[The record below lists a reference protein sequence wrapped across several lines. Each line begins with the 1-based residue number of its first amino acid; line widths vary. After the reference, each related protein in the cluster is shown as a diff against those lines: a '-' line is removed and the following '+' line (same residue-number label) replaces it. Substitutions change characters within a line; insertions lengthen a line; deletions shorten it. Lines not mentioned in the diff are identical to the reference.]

1 MTALQSLL
9 DKFCLHAR
17 TEREKGTYFEELIRR
32 YLQTEPSFKEKYTK
46 VWLFADW
53 VDEVGNK
60 YGFSRKDTGIDLV
73 ALTSGSNEYHSI
85 QCKFF
90 AADRT
95 IHMEQIKTFITASG
109 KDPFLRLLLVAT
121 TDHWGTNAKASLSG
135 QTKPI
140 NLITLKDLENSVIDW
155 EQYQR
160 SAPPV
165 VKEKNSIKRHQEEAL
180 EQVCAGLAMVDRG
193 KMIHACGSGK
203 TFTSLKIAE
212 QIAGVGRR
220 VLFMA
225 PSLALVSQAITE
237 YTQQSAIPILCL
249 GSLFGQK
256 RWQEKTQDG

>member
-1 MTALQSLL
+1 M
-9 DKFCLHAR
+9 HAR

-32 YLQTEPSFKEKYTK
+32 YLQSEPRYKEKYAM

-53 VDEVGNK
+53 VDAVGNK

-73 ALTSGSNEYHSI
+73 ALTSGSNEYHTI

-90 AADRT
+90 AADHT
-95 IHMEQIKTFITASG
+95 IQREHINTFITASG
-109 KDPFLRLLLVAT
+109 KDPFTRLLLVAT
-121 TDHWGTNAKASLSG
+121 TDHWGTNAKAALSG

-140 NLITLKDLENSVIDW
+140 TLIALKDLENSVIDW
-155 EQYQR
+155 EQYKR
-160 SAPPV
+160 STPPV
-165 VKEKNSIKRHQEEAL
+165 VKQKNSIRRHQEEAL
-180 EQVCAGLAMVDRG
+180 EQVCAGLVKVDRG

-212 QIAGVGRR
+212 QIAGAGKR

-237 YTQQSAIPILCL
+237 YTQQSDIPIYAWAVCSDSSV
-249 GSLFGQK
+249 GK
-256 RWQEKTQDG
+256 IKHKTDDDVIDLLSTS